1 MIQVAEGSSFR
12 RAYKRFIKSH
22 PDLENKL
29 KEQLSKFIQNPHDP
43 QLGTHK
49 LSGNLKGRCAFS
61 INFKYRVVFYFERDD
76 LAFLEDIGTHDDVY

>member
-22 PDLENKL
+22 PDLEEKL
-29 KEQLSKFIQNPHDP
+29 REQLGRFIQHPHDP
-43 QLGTHK
+43 RLQTHS
-49 LSGNLKGRCAFS
+49 LSGKLDGRWAFS
-61 INFKYRVVFYFERDD
+61 ITKKYRVVFYFERDD